1 MMTAATSAPAP
12 RVPDWLVHAAA
23 LGWRILVVLALG
35 FMVAFGAILLGTVVA
50 SVVLG
55 GIVAAAFAPVAN
67 RLRASG
73 RSQVAT
79 AAGVTLIAV
88 LLGLAVLV
96 AVAVAY
102 IPGLADVVGGIRS
115 GIEEVQRAA
124 ETLPLPPQVT
134 SALGDMAG
142 QASSW
147 LTSVA
152 GSIVG
157 SVATWATIILLATF
171 ILFFAVMD
179 GERGWAW
186 VVQAAEPRQRAAI
199 TDAGTEAAAC
209 VGAFERRTAARAAI
223 SGLVAFVT
231 LLVLGVPSPAA
242 LALFVFLAGF
252 VPVIGGLVSTG
263 VLLLATLASSGLLGA
278 AIVLAAIIGAG
289 IAREP
294 FLDRTMGEGSGSVH
308 PALVL
313 VALPAGATVAG
324 VLGLLVAV
332 PAVIA
337 GRSLAPVVLAALGD
351 EQAPG
356 DGIVPAWLDRIAQW
370 SWRLLV
376 LCAVAVAAIAALVQV
391 PFVLLPVVVAAVMAS
406 TFAPLVAGLRRR
418 GWAATPSAL
427 AVTAGGFGVII
438 AILVLTVG
446 VIVGQADAIA
456 GSASSG
462 AGKLDDAIG
471 AGLDVASALTSAIG
485 SGIIAAAVAVGKA
498 AVAFGIGILLGGL
511 LTFFLLRD
519 AGRGWSVATS
529 PFTSWRREELDGA
542 ASRSVNVLG
551 GYMLGT
557 GVISAVGAASQFAIM
572 AILGIPLAFPLAVLS
587 FFGGFIPYIGS
598 LLTTLLAFL
607 VTVAVGS
614 TQDIVIM
621 GIFTLVFNIVQ
632 GNFVAPLVYGRM
644 VSIHP
649 AIVLLAIP
657 AGAAI
662 AGIAGM
668 FLAVPV
674 IGVVAATWRTMLR
687 VFGDEPPDRR
697 QPAGA
702 GAETTSPGTAPSP
715 GGAEAP
721 STAPHAPSA

>member
-1 MMTAATSAPAP
+1 MTAATSAPAP

-23 LGWRILVVLALG
+23 LGWRVLVVLALG
-35 FMVAFGAILLGTVVA
+35 VMVALGAILLGTVVA
-50 SVVLG
+50 SVVLAAM
-55 GIVAAAFAPVAN
+55 IAAAFAPVAN

-73 RSQVAT
+73 RSRVVT
-79 AAGVTLIAV
+79 AAAVTLIAV
-88 LLGLAVLV
+88 LLGGAVLV
-96 AVAVAY
+96 ATAVAY
-102 IPGLADVVGGIRS
+102 IPGLVDVIGGIRS
-115 GIEEVQRAA
+115 GVTELKSIIAA
-124 ETLPLPPQVT
+124 LPLSPEAA
-134 SALGDMAG
+134 SALGDMAAG
-142 QASSW
+142 ATSW
-147 LTSVA
+147 LA
-152 GSIVG
+152 GLVG
-157 SVATWATIILLATF
+157 SVVDSIATWATIILLATF
-171 ILFFAVMD
+171 ILFFVVMD

-186 VVQAAEPRQRAAI
+186 VVQAAEPHQRAAI
-199 TDAGTEAAAC
+199 TAAGADAAAR
-209 VGAFERRTAARAAI
+209 VGAFERRTAARALI
-223 SGLVAFVT
+223 SGLVAFVA
-231 LLVLGVPSPAA
+231 LLVLGVPAPAA
-242 LALFVFLAGF
+242 LALFAFLAGF
-252 VPVIGGLVSTG
+252 VPVIGGLVSTA
-263 VLLLATLASSGLLGA
+263 VLLLATLASGGLLGA
-278 AIVLAAIIGAG
+278 ILLVAALIGAG

-294 FLDRTMGEGSGSVH
+294 FLDRTMGEGSGPVH

-324 VLGLLVAV
+324 ILGLLVAI

-351 EQAPG
+351 EQASR
-356 DGIVPAWLDRIAQW
+356 DGVVPAWLDRIAQW

-376 LCAVAVAAIAALVQV
+376 LVGIVAAGITAMVQV
-391 PFVLLPVVVAAVMAS
+391 PLVLLPVVVAAVMAS

-427 AVTAGGFGVII
+427 AVTAGGFGAIV
-438 AILVLTVG
+438 AILGITVG
-446 VIVGQADAIA
+446 VILAQADAIV

-462 AGKLDDAIG
+462 AGSVDDAVG
-471 AGLDVASALTSAIG
+471 GGLNILSALVSAAG
-485 SGIIAAAVAVGKA
+485 SGILGAAAGVGTDI
-498 AVAFGIGILLGGL
+498 VAFALGILLGGL

-519 AGRGWSVATS
+519 AGHGWSVATR
-529 PFTSWRREELDGA
+529 PLVSWRREELDGA

-598 LLTTLLAFL
+598 LLTTMFAFL

-621 GIFTLVFNIVQ
+621 AIFTLVFNIVQ

-674 IGVVAATWRTMLR
+674 IGVVAATWRTVLR
-687 VFGDEPPDRR
+687 VFGDEPPDRAASHGSDVR
-697 QPAGA
+697 EALPGAVRPPLTAGPTP
-702 GAETTSPGTAPSP
+702 GAA
-715 GGAEAP
+715 
-721 STAPHAPSA
+721 APSA